1 MIYKQSLAVG
11 QVLPEDGGV
20 TLFISKGPQYVKMPD
35 LYGANEAYV
44 IRILSDLQLTFT
56 ILYDTNPETG
66 GEVGTVV
73 GMSIA
78 PGETVRPKT
87 AVDADSVVITVK
99 GAPEP
104 EWP

>member
-11 QVLPEDGGV
+11 QMLPEDGGV

-73 GMSIA
+73 GMSIS
-78 PGETVRPKT
+78 PGETVRPK
-87 AVDADSVVITVK
+87 ASVDAEFVMVTFT
-99 GAPEP
+99 GAP
-104 EWP
+104 